1 MSDVTKWSLLRD
13 NNRALRGRHRAA
25 NCLRN
30 RLKNEQA
37 KVTKT
42 EQGKARYK
50 NLRPCGSVWVCPLC
64 GMNISVA
71 RAAEISLAVGKWQA
85 GGGKIAMVTYTH
97 RHHKKTALVANLE
110 LVRLS
115 YAKMQAH
122 RTYRTLR
129 VWSHQIQTLEITW
142 GVNGW
147 HVHIH
152 TLIFWKGDLP
162 ENLEQKLYEL
172 WSKYV
177 VAKAGI
183 GVKLSHPSDKK
194 TVGRYMSKVKEWG
207 LGEELTLEQKKRG
220 GDGYLDFLLD
230 GDYDKARAYAIGTAG
245 RNKLTWSR
253 GSKEYFGIGEKS
265 DSELA
270 ELPDG
275 NPEFATI
282 PDYIWAW
289 LSNPYDD
296 KRPLGLE
303 LAELA
308 GSEEEYLMMLESERN
323 E

>member
-1 MSDVTKWSLLRD
+1 
-13 NNRALRGRHRAA
+13 
-25 NCLRN
+25 
-30 RLKNEQA
+30 
-37 KVTKT
+37 
-42 EQGKARYK
+42 
-50 NLRPCGSVWVCPLC
+50 
-64 GMNISVA
+64 
-71 RAAEISLAVGKWQA
+71 
-85 GGGKIAMVTYTH
+85 
-97 RHHKKTALVANLE
+97 
-110 LVRLS
+110 
-115 YAKMQAH
+115 
-122 RTYRTLR
+122 
-129 VWSHQIQTLEITW
+129 
-142 GVNGW
+142 
-147 HVHIH
+147 
-152 TLIFWKGDLP
+152 
-162 ENLEQKLYEL
+162 
-172 WSKYV
+172 
-177 VAKAGI
+177 
-183 GVKLSHPSDKK
+183 
-194 TVGRYMSKVKEWG
+194 
-207 LGEELTLEQKKRG
+207 
-220 GDGYLDFLLD
+220 LDFLLD